1 LKKKPYQAQLIKEN
15 PMKKTICV
23 GLLASCMFLG
33 VGSALLAGET
43 ESGKAVRHSGEASSQ
58 ASRAVVHGATASGQV
73 VSGAAAVPLAGSG
86 AAGAASTSAAEA
98 LSDSANTVSG
108 RQPLPVAEET
118 ITAGPPPDQAL
129 KQDEQDT
136 SAKQ

>member
-1 LKKKPYQAQLIKEN
+1 
-15 PMKKTICV
+15 MKKTICV

-33 VGSALLAGET
+33 IASALPAGET
-43 ESGKAVRHSGEASSQ
+43 ESGKAVRHSGKASTQASQ
-58 ASRAVVHGATASGQV
+58 AVGHGATASGQV
-73 VSGAAAVPLAGSG
+73 VSGAASVPLAGSGAVSG

-98 LSDSANTVSG
+98 LSESANTVPG
-108 RQPLPVAEET
+108 QPLPVAEET

>member
-1 LKKKPYQAQLIKEN
+1 
-15 PMKKTICV
+15 MKKTICV

-86 AAGAASTSAAEA
+86 AASGAAGAASTSAAEA

>member
-1 LKKKPYQAQLIKEN
+1 
-15 PMKKTICV
+15 MKKTICV

-86 AAGAASTSAAEA
+86 AAGAASTSSSRSTFGQRKHGFRPAIAR
-98 LSDSANTVSG
+98 G
-108 RQPLPVAEET
+108 
-118 ITAGPPPDQAL
+118 
-129 KQDEQDT
+129 
-136 SAKQ
+136 

>member
-1 LKKKPYQAQLIKEN
+1 VLPVPQ
-15 PMKKTICV
+15 
-23 GLLASCMFLG
+23 
-33 VGSALLAGET
+33 
-43 ESGKAVRHSGEASSQ
+43 VRQ
-58 ASRAVVHGATASGQV
+58 
-73 VSGAAAVPLAGSG
+73 
-86 AAGAASTSAAEA
+86 AAEA

-108 RQPLPVAEET
+108 QPLPVAEET